1 MFNRYK
7 HLFARRIGVACFAVI
22 TTSCTLGAAADEKQL
37 ANGGKPANASS
48 GIGGGGLGGGGFG
61 FGGGGGISVGS
72 VFLAAS
78 KSGKT
83 LYGYSV
89 RTGTW
94 DKVHLDNPTKAFE
107 PVLAGNEG
115 CVVAGKRVYAFS
127 GIVGRWDSIEVA
139 DSKEPPLPN
148 LQSDDLIRLDIGS
161 KIYMFSAITG
171 RWAAADLS
179 DDAD

>member
-1 MFNRYK
+1 MLNRRK
-7 HLFARRIGVACFAVI
+7 DSFARRIGVACFAI
-22 TTSCTLGAAADEKQL
+22 MAATCTLGAAADEKPL
-37 ANGGKPANASS
+37 ANGVKPANASS
-48 GIGGGGLGGGGFG
+48 GFGSLSTGG
-61 FGGGGGISVGS
+61 FGGGGISAGS

-94 DKVHLDNPTKAFE
+94 DKVHLDNPIKAFE
-107 PVLAGNEG
+107 PVLTGNEG

-139 DSKEPPLPN
+139 DSKEPPLPS

-171 RWAAADLS
+171 RWSAADLS